1 MTGVRRMGFY
11 DALHIPQAC
20 LVDKT
25 VAKKLFSE
33 AGALSKGDKTLLSEA
48 VEKITWK
55 YCLKNEFI
63 PIQPYRDDTRDYPE
77 VEVLDVSLTKE
88 KGLRRLVEIIMRAI
102 PYPMLLV
109 FRLGDQAQAWM
120 AHQRLNLADQEKVTL
135 EEFVSTAWYPDDAP
149 FWAALDIRELRFTNF
164 FDFYTDWVDRVSVQ
178 KAQDKMQVPDDLT
191 GGEARQLLAQREQVE
206 KEIVALRAEL
216 KKETQCSRKVELN
229 MRIKRLEKNCHG

>member
-1 MTGVRRMGFY
+1 MGFY
-11 DALHIPQAC
+11 DVLHVPQAC

-63 PIQPYRDDTRDYPE
+63 PIQPCRDDTRDYPE

-109 FRLGDQAQAWM
+109 FRLGEQAQAWM

-135 EEFVSTAWYPDDAP
+135 EEFISTPWQPEDAP
-149 FWAALDIRELRFTNF
+149 FWAALDTRELRFTNF
-164 FDFYTDWVDRVSVQ
+164 FDFYTDWIDRLSIQ
-178 KAQDKMQVPDDLT
+178 NAQDKMQVPDDLA

-206 KEIVALRAEL
+206 KEIAALRAEL
-216 KKETQCSRKVELN
+216 KKETQFSRKVELN
-229 MRIKRLEKNCHG
+229 MRIKKLEKESL